1 MMKVSLDKLGTLREG
16 RGSKGEGGAFTLLE
30 LLVVIAIIAVLAGV
44 VSYGVSHAVESAR
57 ASNCT
62 GNLRQ
67 LGIALSGYLGDHDN
81 LMPTL
86 QMGRISRD
94 EDTPVIDNT
103 LVRYIAGQSADSSQ
117 PPAAPKALDPSKSV
131 FACPA
136 DRKFAMA
143 TGTSYGWNTALNGQS
158 AAALNFFNKDDHT
171 QIPVIFDKEGFHP
184 YEKDKVNVLYA
195 DGHATRGFTFTVKP

>member
-1 MMKVSLDKLGTLREG
+1 MMKLV
-16 RGSKGEGGAFTLLE
+16 RGKSKVGGSAFTLLE
-30 LLVVIAIIAVLAGV
+30 LLVVIAIIAVLAGL
-44 VSYGVSHAVESAR
+44 VSYGVSHAVENAR

-86 QMGRISRD
+86 KMGRTSR
-94 EDTPVIDNT
+94 EEEAPVIDNT
-103 LVRYIAGQSADSSQ
+103 LARYLSGGSGDGTQM
-117 PPAAPKALDPSKSV
+117 PAASKAVDPSKSV

-136 DRKFAMA
+136 DRKFAAA

-195 DGHATRGFTFTVKP
+195 DGHATKGFTFTVKP

>member
-1 MMKVSLDKLGTLREG
+1 MKVEG
-16 RGSKGEGGAFTLLE
+16 RKSKAGGGAFTLIE
-30 LLVVIAIIAVLAGV
+30 LLVVLAIIAVLAGL
-44 VSYGVSHAVESAR
+44 VSYGVSHALESAR

-86 QMGRISRD
+86 QFGRTSRS

-103 LVRYIAGQSADSSQ
+103 LDRYLSKAAD
-117 PPAAPKALDPSKSV
+117 PAKSVDTSKSV

-136 DRKFAMA
+136 DHK
-143 TGTSYGWNTALNGQS
+143 LVPV
-158 AAALNFFNKDDHT
+158 AAARDRKS
-171 QIPVIFDKEGFHP
+171 V
-184 YEKDKVNVLYA
+184 V
-195 DGHATRGFTFTVKP
+195 

>member
-1 MMKVSLDKLGTLREG
+1 MIRIGG
-16 RGSKGEGGAFTLLE
+16 RGLEGEGSAFTLLE
-30 LLVVIAIIAVLAGV
+30 LLVVIAIIAALAGV
-44 VSYGVSHAVESAR
+44 VTYAVSHTVENAR

-86 QMGRISRD
+86 QMGRTSKD
-94 EDTPVIDNT
+94 ENTPVIDNT
-103 LVRYIAGQSADSSQ
+103 LARYLSGQSVDPMQ
-117 PPAAPKALDPSKSV
+117 PPAAAKAVDPSKSV
-131 FACPA
+131 FACPS
-136 DRKFAMA
+136 DRKFAVA

-158 AAALNFFNKDDHT
+158 AAALSFFNKDDHT

-195 DGHATRGFTFTVKP
+195 DGHAAKGFTFTVKP